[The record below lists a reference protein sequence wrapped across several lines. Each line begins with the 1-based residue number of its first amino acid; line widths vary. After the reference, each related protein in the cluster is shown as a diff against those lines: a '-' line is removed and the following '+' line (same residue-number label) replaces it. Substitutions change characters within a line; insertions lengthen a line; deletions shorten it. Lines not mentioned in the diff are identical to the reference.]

1 MRKPEAI
8 ISGGLGEEGRV
19 DERPS
24 STCDRCGGSFGRAT
38 ALELAADGGDSAVS
52 DCERESGDLVKRI
65 ERQGNRARAYIAD
78 VSRREEVGKM
88 VADIRKDFGRIDILI
103 NNVGISPKHKGVKK
117 PIYEMDPE
125 EWEKVIRVNLN
136 GAFYCTRYIAPLM
149 IEKKWGRIVNV
160 SSLAGRVYSP
170 VPGAHYSASKAGMLG
185 LTRVCAAELAPFNI
199 LVNAVA
205 PGRMETAMKNEVA
218 DEVNQE
224 SLRTIPLGKF
234 GRPEDVA
241 KVVRFLASD
250 ENRYI
255 VGATIDINGGRAIL

>member
-1 MRKPEAI
+1 MK
-8 ISGGLGEEGRV
+8 GRV
-19 DERPS
+19 ALVTGAAR
-24 STCDRCGGSFGRAT
+24 GIGRAV
-38 ALELAADGGDSAVS
+38 ALELAAHGADIAVN
-52 DCERESGDLVKRI
+52 DYALEKEAHEVVELI
-65 ERQGNRARAYIAD
+65 EAQGRRARVYLAD
-78 VSRREEVGKM
+78 VSRKEQVLEM
-88 VADIRKDFGRIDILI
+88 VSAIKNEFGRIDILI

-241 KVVRFLASD
+241 KVVCFLASD
-250 ENRYI
+250 ENRYV